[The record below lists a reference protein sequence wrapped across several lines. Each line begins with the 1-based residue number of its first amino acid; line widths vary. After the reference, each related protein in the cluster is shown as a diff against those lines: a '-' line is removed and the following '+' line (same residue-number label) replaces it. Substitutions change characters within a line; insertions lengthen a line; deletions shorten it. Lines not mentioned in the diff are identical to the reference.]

1 MPVVVHRIYRP
12 APAVMTGSQVRTH
25 RRARIGFSVRSPL
38 GHPNRGIFSQTR
50 HPLEHAGGPS
60 ARPGR
65 PHPAAR
71 HGSPHGAAVAAGPV
85 APVIPQVPVRPAV
98 GTPGRVACPLPLAG
112 SPPGSPAVAGHV
124 VYGIGRIDA
133 SGRVAD
139 RVVTG
144 VLGWHC
150 GDRLASGR
158 PEAWFMA
165 VTSRWMLRSSRR
177 VAVSRR
183 STGMPAVMLG
193 AAASPAVC
201 GDDLSKSRSFH
212 RTDG

>member
-1 MPVVVHRIYRP
+1 VTDSCGIP
-12 APAVMTGSQVRTH
+12 AGTIP
-25 RRARIGFSVRSPL
+25 GFA
-38 GHPNRGIFSQTR
+38 
-50 HPLEHAGGPS
+50 EAGGGQFMSVKGLPDRTVRNMVTFMDKLRGKPDIRFS
-60 ARPGR
+60 TRAGRRPV
-65 PHPAAR
+65 PAAR
-71 HGSPHGAAVAAGPV
+71 TLPPGTVPPHGAAVAAGPV

-177 VAVSRR
+177 WRCRGGRR
-183 STGMPAVMLG
+183 G
-193 AAASPAVC
+193 C
-201 GDDLSKSRSFH
+201 R
-212 RTDG
+212 R